1 MIKLLIAEDH
11 YLIRQ
16 GMKRILDDQSG
27 IRIVGEAT
35 DTNELEKMAL
45 KEQPDVLI
53 VDYTSDVFPGDSLK
67 PILKLV
73 PRTKVLAVTP
83 SQSKM
88 TLQKGLDLDVTS
100 FLLKN
105 CEQEEIIEA
114 IHATAENENF
124 FCGQIIEKILQ
135 ENPESDLAS
144 TDIMNR
150 VHASCEPLKISN
162 REVEIIRLIAQGYT
176 TKEIA
181 DKLFLSTHTIVTH
194 RKNIMRKLGINNT
207 ASLVIYA
214 VQENIVKAN

>member
-1 MIKLLIAEDH
+1 MVKLLIAEDH
-11 YLIRQ
+11 YLVRQ
-16 GMKRILDDQSG
+16 GMKRVLEGQND
-27 IRIVGEAT
+27 IRIVGEAL
-35 DTNELEKMAL
+35 DCSELEQMAL

-53 VDYTSDVFPGDSLK
+53 VDYTSDMFPEEVLQ

-88 TLQKGLDLDVTS
+88 TLQKGLDLEVTS

-114 IHATAENENF
+114 IHATANRENF
-124 FCGQIIEKILQ
+124 FCGQIVEQILH

-144 TDIMNR
+144 SDIMSR
-150 VHASCEPLKISN
+150 VWASCEPVKISS
-162 REVEIIRLIAQGYT
+162 REVEIIRLIAKGHT

-181 DKLFLSTHTIVTH
+181 DQLFLSTHTVVTH